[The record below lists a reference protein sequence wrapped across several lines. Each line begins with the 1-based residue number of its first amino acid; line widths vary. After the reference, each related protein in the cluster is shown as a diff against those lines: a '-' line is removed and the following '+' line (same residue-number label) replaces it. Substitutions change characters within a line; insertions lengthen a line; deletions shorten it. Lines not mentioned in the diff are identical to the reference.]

1 MALRAIG
8 QSAVPDWPRIPN
20 PGEKC
25 GLVRGQVFVD
35 KLSLIGVLVGFGAIL
50 VGQQL
55 EGGHLNSLVNGPA
68 ILIVV
73 GGTMGAV
80 MVQSPVPTFMRALQ
94 IALWVVRPPV
104 QPVNQIIEKIVSWS
118 QVARREGLLGLESQ
132 AEAEADPFARKG
144 LQLLVDGNEPDT
156 IRGTLELENLARE
169 SRDLAAAKVFEGLG
183 GYSPTIG
190 IIGAVLGLIH
200 VMGNLA
206 DPSKLGP
213 GIATAFV
220 ATIYGVGLA
229 NLLFLPIGNK
239 LKAHVQNQSQYG
251 EMLIEGI
258 IAIAEGENPMNIEL
272 RLQGY
277 LA

>member
-1 MALRAIG
+1 M
-8 QSAVPDWPRIPN
+8 
-20 PGEKC
+20 
-25 GLVRGQVFVD
+25 D
-35 KLSLIGVLVGFGAIL
+35 KLSVIGVLIGLGAIL

-55 EGGHLNSLVNGPA
+55 EGGHIHSLINGPA
-68 ILIVV
+68 ILIVF
-73 GGTMGAV
+73 GGSIGAV

-94 IALWVVRPPV
+94 IVLWVIRPPV
-104 QPVNQIIEKIVSWS
+104 QPKRQIIEKIVSWS
-118 QVARREGLLGLESQ
+118 QVARREGLLGLETQ
-132 AEAEADPFARKG
+132 AEAEPDAFARKG
-144 LQLLVDGNEPDT
+144 LQLLVDGNEPET
-156 IRGTLELENLARE
+156 IRSTLEVEVLARE
-169 SRDLAAAKVFEGLG
+169 NRDLAAAKVFEGLG

-206 DPSKLGP
+206 DPSKLGA

-229 NLLFLPIGNK
+229 NLIFLPVGNK
-239 LKAHVQNQSQYG
+239 LKAHVQHQSQYG

>member
-1 MALRAIG
+1 M
-8 QSAVPDWPRIPN
+8 
-20 PGEKC
+20 
-25 GLVRGQVFVD
+25 D

-55 EGGHLNSLVNGPA
+55 EGGHLHSLVNGPA

-104 QPVNQIIEKIVSWS
+104 QPVDQIIEKIVSWS

-132 AEAEADPFARKG
+132 AEAELDPFARKG

-156 IRGTLELENLARE
+156 IRSTLELENLARE

-229 NLLFLPIGNK
+229 NLLFLPIVNK

>member
-1 MALRAIG
+1 M
-8 QSAVPDWPRIPN
+8 
-20 PGEKC
+20 
-25 GLVRGQVFVD
+25 D

-55 EGGHLNSLVNGPA
+55 EGGHLHSLVNGPA

-104 QPVNQIIEKIVSWS
+104 QPVDQIIEKIVSWS

-132 AEAEADPFARKG
+132 AEAELDPFARKG

-156 IRGTLELENLARE
+156 IRSTLELENLARE

>member
-1 MALRAIG
+1 L
-8 QSAVPDWPRIPN
+8 
-20 PGEKC
+20 
-25 GLVRGQVFVD
+25 D
-35 KLSLIGVLVGFGAIL
+35 KLSLIGLLVGLGAIL
-50 VGQQL
+50 MGQQL
-55 EGGHLNSLVNGPA
+55 EGGHVSSLANGPA
-68 ILIVV
+68 ILIVM
-73 GGTMGAV
+73 GGSIGAV
-80 MVQSPVPTFMRALQ
+80 MLQSPVPVFMRSLQ
-94 IALWVVRPPV
+94 IIAWVVRPPE
-104 QPVNQIIEKIVSWS
+104 QPIAEAIRKIVAWS
-118 QVARREGLLGLESQ
+118 QVARREGLLGLENQ
-132 AEAEADPFARKG
+132 AESETNPFAKKG

-156 IRGTLELENLARE
+156 IRNTLEVDLMARE

-190 IIGAVLGLIH
+190 IIGAVMGLIH

-206 DPSKLGP
+206 DPSKLGS

-229 NLLFLPIGNK
+229 NLIFLPIGNK
-239 LKAHVQNQSQYG
+239 LKAVVQSQSQYG

-277 LA
+277 QA